1 MQDSHH
7 MADVICFKSRAVLQ
21 EDTRRRNIE
30 ATLDLLDTMEDP
42 ADVVIGVLQTL
53 RRNMLRA
60 IIAAAADERD
70 LRCVLAV
77 KEPLRGRRRRPEPRT
92 TVETA

>member
-1 MQDSHH
+1 

-21 EDTRRRNIE
+21 ADTRRRNIE
-30 ATLDLLDTMEDP
+30 AALELLDRMEDP
-42 ADVVIGVLQTL
+42 VDVVVGMLRTM

-60 IIAAAADERD
+60 VIAAAADERD

-77 KEPLRGRRRRPEPRT
+77 KQPSGSRR
-92 TVETA
+92 